1 MCRPARTESTNLVPT
16 GIRAIFA
23 AALLV
28 CFAGSAFGQKRVDPR
43 PEFPVKQIDAMIASA
58 FEKDGIAR

>member
-1 MCRPARTESTNLVPT
+1 
-16 GIRAIFA
+16 
-23 AALLV
+23 LV

-58 FEKDGIAR
+58 FEKDGIAH